1 MKLFS
6 ISLKNAIWKKFT
18 IRPDIFVSK
27 KEKHIHIA
35 FKKPFICYEFF
46 NELLNFVEKEWEK
59 RREFFLNYEIIYSH
73 LITSLKRC
81 YDYLF
86 CERKKSNGKQST

>member
-27 KEKHIHIA
+27 KKKHIHIA
-35 FKKPFICYEFF
+35 FKKPFICYELF

-59 RREFFLNYEIIYSH
+59 RREFFLNYEIIYPH
-73 LITSLKRC
+73 LITSLKRR